1 MFDMANLER
10 RHHRLASWTVFAS
23 RLVGNL
29 VMAIAIVGLVLAG
42 GMWGYAHFEGMSTID
57 AFLNA
62 AMILSGMGP
71 VATLTTTGGKIF
83 AGCYALTS
91 GLVVVA
97 ATGLVLAPIF
107 HRMLHVFHC
116 EDAG

>member
-1 MFDMANLER
+1 MLGMGKLER
-10 RHHRLASWTVFAS
+10 RHHRLAHWTVFAS
-23 RLVGNL
+23 RVIGNL
-29 VMAIAIVGLVLAG
+29 AIAFAMVGIVLAG
-42 GMWGYAHFEGMSTID
+42 GMWGYAHFEGMSTVD

-62 AMILSGMGP
+62 SMILSGMGP
-71 VATLTTTGGKIF
+71 VSTLNTTAGKIF

-107 HRMLHVFHC
+107 HRMLHYFHA
-116 EDAG
+116 EDSN